1 MNGELGETVV
11 FIGFPITI
19 LAIYLPEDAHAA
31 TNEDKSVVVTLP
43 PSVFQES
50 DDIEKKKE
58 EFRNWKDNVPMA
70 QAKKRSL
77 SDDLKSNAEKQP
89 HRISEVMLRILAFP
103 VEQKTPMEC
112 MGFESSISALA
123 NLRFRR
129 RHSRLEKQLR
139 SKEFLLE
146 IHEIHPFLRSGQG
159 GVEPSQILC
168 FKRFF

>member
-1 MNGELGETVV
+1 MGNWAKQRYSSD
-11 FIGFPITI
+11 FPSPFWPCICLRMRMPPPMKTS
-19 LAIYLPEDAHAA
+19 LW
-31 TNEDKSVVVTLP
+31 KSLFRRLFFRKAMTLKR
-43 PSVFQES
+43 
-50 DDIEKKKE
+50 KKKS
-58 EFRNWKDNVPMA
+58 FGTGRTMYPWPR
-70 QAKKRSL
+70 QKKGSL

-103 VEQKTPMEC
+103 VEQITPMEC